1 MGAENIYIMPIE
13 LGGEKICEP
22 KTYYLGEEFLASLGF
37 YTDEEMD
44 FLDWDLADV
53 CEHLQIMF
61 KKKFP
66 NWEFG
71 EGAEVLGAFSE
82 VRNTDGRIILVE
94 KNSLCQIVATVSQYD
109 DFRIALGMIPCD
121 FEKFINYAVYYG
133 TTESEAFARKYGV
146 PSDIDPY
153 DDEPKLIKAYKKFIN
168 QYYNKQAKVFENYLK
183 TSPNFKGMVSFRTSA
198 WTSGM
203 L

>member
-1 MGAENIYIMPIE
+1 MGAGNIFIMPIE
-13 LGGEKICEP
+13 LGNEKICEP
-22 KTYYLGEEFLASLGF
+22 KTYYLEEEFLASLGF
-37 YTDEEMD
+37 YTDEEIG
-44 FLDWDLADV
+44 FLDWSEV
-53 CEHLQIMF
+53 CEHLEMMF
-61 KKKFP
+61 RKKFP

-82 VRNTDGRIILVE
+82 VRNTNGRLILEE

-109 DFRIALGMIPCD
+109 DFRIAFGIIPCD
-121 FEKFINYAVYYG
+121 FEKFVNYTVYYG

-168 QYYNKQAKVFENYLK
+168 RYYNKQAKVLENYLK
-183 TSPNFKGMVSFRTSA
+183 TSPDFKGMVSFRTSA